1 MFCEDSFNP
10 SNIRTQREVT
20 QPLLLDSIR
29 VSTVPQM
36 IILDNRLHWF
46 LLGVSVIVL
55 ETTGSTALY
64 RGSMPGTGFT
74 VVIMM
79 VALQNCSPGFYC
91 VSIIP
96 HRTVWLVLCATVKNW
111 FHWFP
116 LSFYNARTGFSG
128 FCSVSTAVHVIIL
141 HQIRSVA
148 FYCVEN

>member
-64 RGSMPGTGFT
+64 HGSMPGTGFT

-91 VSIIP
+91 VSVIP
-96 HRTVWLVLCATVKNW
+96 HRTGLDCSMCYCKELVSLVSIVFLQCQNW
-111 FHWFP
+111 F
-116 LSFYNARTGFSG
+116 
-128 FCSVSTAVHVIIL
+128 
-141 HQIRSVA
+141 
-148 FYCVEN
+148 